1 MDSVRLTSRIVQS
14 LREVGLRASRPQL
27 ENLALLCQA
36 LAYSPDC
43 HLANLALHLP
53 LAGRRDSLTQRL
65 QRCLKNEHLAGPT
78 GYAPVMHHI
87 LRSWTGSELCLVLDR
102 TDLADQ
108 LSILLLGVAYH
119 KRTLPL
125 TWQVLRFGGTGAA
138 EQLPLLRSVQPY
150 LPAAVPVCLL
160 ADNEFRS
167 LALQAWCRN
176 HGWHWQVGVRCE
188 LNFRTAATDWRPLRG
203 LGLTRGE
210 RRYLQA
216 VYLGVHE
223 AFGPVNLIADWAPQQ
238 AGPRY
243 WALDRPANAQAWR
256 YGRKRYWIEPTF
268 RDWKSAGFDL
278 EASQLRAP
286 QRLERL
292 LLAMALT
299 SLWLTH
305 IAEWLQ
311 RSGRWAAFA
320 RRPSDYSRL
329 RLARDY
335 LQRCQQVGGQF
346 PVSFDVAG
354 WA

>member
-1 MDSVRLTSRIVQS
+1 MNSVCLTDRIAQG
-14 LREVGLRASRPQL
+14 LRDVGLRASQPQL

-43 HLANLALHLP
+43 HLANLALHVP
-53 LAGRRDSLTQRL
+53 RAGRRDSLTQRL
-65 QRCLKNEHLAGPT
+65 QRWLKNERVAAADS
-78 GYAPVMHHI
+78 YAPVMQRM
-87 LRSWTGSELCLVLDR
+87 LQTWTGSEICLVLDR
-102 TDLADQ
+102 TDLAAD
-108 LSILLLGVAYH
+108 LSILLLGLAYR

-138 EQLPLLRSVQPY
+138 EQVPLLARVQPY
-150 LPAAVPVCLL
+150 LPAGRPVCLL

-167 LALQAWCRN
+167 LELQAWCRD

-188 LNFRTAATDWRPLRG
+188 LNFRTAATTWRPLRS
-203 LGLTRGE
+203 LALAPGE

-216 VYLGVHE
+216 VSLGVHE

-238 AGPRY
+238 AGPHY
-243 WALDRPANAQAWR
+243 WALDRPANGQAWR

-278 EASQLRAP
+278 EASHMREP

-292 LLAMALT
+292 LLAMTLT
-299 SLWLTH
+299 SLWLCH

-311 RSGRWAAFA
+311 QSGRAAAFA
-320 RRPSDYSRL
+320 RRPDDYSRL

-335 LQRCQQVGGQF
+335 LQRCQLLGGAI

-354 WA
+354 WR